1 MDVLVL
7 ISFRQC
13 FIVPIALLVS
23 HFQGGIVGREKEGKG
38 RREGGREG
46 GKERVGRRKES
57 LPPTNKDFISK

>member
-1 MDVLVL
+1 MFHSTHCF
-7 ISFRQC
+7 ISFTLPGRD
-13 FIVPIALLVS
+13 S
-23 HFQGGIVGREKEGKG
+23 GEREKEGKG

>member
-23 HFQGGIVGREKEGKG
+23 HFQGGIVGRER
-38 RREGGREG
+38 RRERDGGREG

>member
-23 HFQGGIVGREKEGKG
+23 HFQGGIVGRERRRERDGG
-38 RREGGREG
+38 REGGREREEK
-46 GKERVGRRKES
+46 KEWEGGRRVCHQLTKTS
-57 LPPTNKDFISK
+57 